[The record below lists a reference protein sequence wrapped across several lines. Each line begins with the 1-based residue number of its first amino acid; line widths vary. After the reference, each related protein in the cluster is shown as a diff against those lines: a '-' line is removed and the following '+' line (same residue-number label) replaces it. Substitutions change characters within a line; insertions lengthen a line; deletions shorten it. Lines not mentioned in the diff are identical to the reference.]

1 MAKSLNRGLGALA
14 ALGALSYHL
23 SRGSGTNRAPVEDRD
38 VSGRPKETF
47 MGFDDTGA
55 AASGDDIARFADVGT
70 NLSESGQPY
79 SLTATP
85 GPAASAARAAPSSRA
100 TAPAD
105 AVDAAA
111 MFRAS
116 ERAERGTPAMRN
128 PNISAEVAR
137 RTGVRLDSRAGAGR
151 GGQGGPTAAEL
162 EAYARQQRSARTAPR
177 QMTREEMIAQIPTGG
192 YPDVSGGERV
202 SGNEFTRNV
211 GNILNAPVPGVIPIG
226 RAAGA
231 AGRAGSTSRELGY
244 LAETPVTFLGRSGSR
259 PVRGSER
266 IEGGASQA
274 LLTEGQ
280 RALPSTKALP
290 APQGRI
296 AGPSRADLTA
306 RDRAAREAARRD
318 EMLRENAEAYGLNPN
333 APGYEAAMR
342 ALRKDLGG
350 SDFTLKK
357 KGGMIRA
364 KAKSKKMASGG
375 MSSASKRADG
385 IASKGKTKCKMY

>member
-55 AASGDDIARFADVGT
+55 AASGDDVARFADVGT
-70 NLSESGQPY
+70 NINPETGQPY

-100 TAPAD
+100 APAAAPAD
-105 AVDAAA
+105 AVDVAA

-211 GNILNAPVPGVIPIG
+211 GNIVTGLGPTRLAGLGNVGVEMATAKG
-226 RAAGA
+226 AAQRAAA
-231 AGRAGSTSRELGY
+231 LRA
-244 LAETPVTFLGRSGSR
+244 
-259 PVRGSER
+259 ER
-266 IEGGASQA
+266 A
-274 LLTEGQ
+274 
-280 RALPSTKALP
+280 
-290 APQGRI
+290 
-296 AGPSRADLTA
+296 
-306 RDRAAREAARRD
+306 EAARRGQTPTSFTSTRPSDSAKRVRKFD
-318 EMLRENAEAYGLNPN
+318 EEEAGV
-333 APGYEAAMR
+333 EFKR
-342 ALRKDLGG
+342 GG
-350 SDFTLKK
+350 KL
-357 KGGMIRA
+357 
-364 KAKSKKMASGG
+364 KAKPKKMASGG